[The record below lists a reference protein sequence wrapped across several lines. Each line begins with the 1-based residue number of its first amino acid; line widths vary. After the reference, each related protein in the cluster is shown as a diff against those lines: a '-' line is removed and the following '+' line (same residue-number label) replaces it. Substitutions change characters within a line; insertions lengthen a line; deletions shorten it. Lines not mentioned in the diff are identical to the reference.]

1 MRFTIFQD
9 SHQGDRKGNE
19 DRVGYSYSRNTLLL
33 VIADGMGGHMK
44 GELAAEIAV
53 TEITRRFQQEARNK
67 LKKPF
72 DFLVSA
78 INSAHRA
85 IVAQAVEENLLESP
99 RTTCVA
105 CIVQGNSAH
114 WAHSGDSRLYVLR
127 EGSVA
132 AATQDHSRVQQMI
145 DAGAITP
152 EQAARHPD
160 RNKIYSCLGG
170 VVPPQITVGRE
181 FRLEMGDTL
190 MLTTDGF
197 WSQIPASLI
206 GTLLRKQD
214 IVGLMPG
221 LITEAH
227 RRAAGESDNI
237 SVVAMT
243 WENQEDPA
251 VSDTTAML
259 REEQFT
265 TSSNTQ
271 ELDIPVPADDVTEE
285 DIEKAIAEIQSAI
298 RKVPR

>member
-19 DRVGYSYSRNTLLL
+19 DRVGYSYSRDTLLL

-67 LKKPF
+67 LKKPV
-72 DFLVSA
+72 DFLVTA
-78 INSAHRA
+78 INAAHRA

-105 CIVQGNSAH
+105 CIVQGNTAF
-114 WAHSGDSRLYVLR
+114 WAHAGDSRLYVLR
-127 EGSVA
+127 DGRMA
-132 AATQDHSRVQQMI
+132 ASTQDHSRVQQMI
-145 DAGAITP
+145 DAGALTP

-170 VVPPQITVGRE
+170 VVPPQVAVSRE
-181 FRLEMGDTL
+181 FRLEAGDTIL
-190 MLTTDGF
+190 LSTDGF
-197 WSQIPASLI
+197 WSQIAASLI
-206 GTLLRKQD
+206 GTLLKKQD

-221 LITEAH
+221 LISEAH
-227 RRAAGESDNI
+227 RRAAGESDNV

-243 WENQEDPA
+243 WENQEDER
-251 VSDTTAML
+251 VNDTTQML
-259 REEQFT
+259 GEEQFT

-271 ELDIPVPADDVTEE
+271 ELDIPVPADDVTEA
-285 DIEKAIAEIQSAI
+285 DIEKAIADIQSAI
-298 RKVPR
+298 KKVPR